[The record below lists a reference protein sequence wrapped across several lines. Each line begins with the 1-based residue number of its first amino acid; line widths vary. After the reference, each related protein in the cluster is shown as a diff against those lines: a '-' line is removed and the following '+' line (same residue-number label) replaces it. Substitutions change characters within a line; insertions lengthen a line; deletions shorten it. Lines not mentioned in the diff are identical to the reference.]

1 MLALISKDRNKSA
14 HHCLKDYKDMRFAIF
29 GNPSP
34 AKSCGHELQFFNLLH
49 SLGDEIAID
58 KRYHEFLTHNLGQ
71 DIPYDSLFEGN
82 DFTADAVISIGG
94 DGTFLR
100 TATRVGSKGIPMVG
114 INTGRLG
121 FLADIT
127 ADRITDAITRIH
139 NGDYTLEERNLLQ
152 ISMEGLPE
160 GHTPYA
166 LNDIAIL
173 KHDISSM
180 IQVATSVGGTPM
192 ITYQADGLVVATPTG
207 STAYS
212 LSVGGPIIAPGTN
225 VICLTPVAPHS
236 LTMRPLVLP
245 ADETIHLDVTSRS
258 HSFLVSI
265 DGNSF
270 SCPEHTAIEI
280 SRAPF
285 RISVMKPAK
294 GDFFATLRAKMLWGT
309 DSRK

>member
-1 MLALISKDRNKSA
+1 MKI
-14 HHCLKDYKDMRFAIF
+14 AIF
-29 GNPSP
+29 GNPS
-34 AKSCGHELQFFNLLH
+34 ADKTCGCEQQLFSLLR
-49 SLGDEIAID
+49 SFGDEISVEN
-58 KRYHEFLTHNLGQ
+58 RYIRFLTDEMGW
-71 DIPYDSLFEGN
+71 DIPCDNIISSD
-82 DFTADAVISIGG
+82 DFQADAVISVGG

-100 TATRVGSKGIPMVG
+100 TASRVGNKGIPMVG

-127 ADRITDAITRIH
+127 TDRITDAVTRIH
-139 NGDYTLEERNLLQ
+139 NGDFTLEERNLLQ
-152 ISMEGLPE
+152 INMDGLPD

-180 IQVATSVGGTPM
+180 IQVETSVGGTHM

-245 ADETIHLDVTSRS
+245 ADETIRLDVSSRS

-285 RISVMKPAK
+285 RISVIKPAK
-294 GDFFATLRAKMLWGT
+294 GDFFATLREKMLWGT

>member
-1 MLALISKDRNKSA
+1 
-14 HHCLKDYKDMRFAIF
+14 MRFAIF

-49 SLGDEIAID
+49 SLGDQIAVD
-58 KRYHEFLTHNLGQ
+58 KCYHEFLTHNLGQ
-71 DIPYDSLFEGN
+71 EIPYDSLFEGN

-152 ISMEGLPE
+152 INMEGLPE

-180 IQVATSVGGTPM
+180 IQVATSVGDTPM

-270 SCPEHTAIEI
+270 GCPEHTAIEI

-285 RISVMKPAK
+285 RISVIKPAK
-294 GDFFATLRAKMLWGT
+294 GDFFATLREKMLWGT

>member
-1 MLALISKDRNKSA
+1 
-14 HHCLKDYKDMRFAIF
+14 MRFAIF
-29 GNPSP
+29 GNTSRE
-34 AKSCGHELQFFNLLH
+34 KFCGHESEFFKMLR
-49 SLGDEIAID
+49 SFGDEITVD
-58 KRYHEFLTHNLGQ
+58 RQYYEFLTAQMGLE
-71 DIPYDSLFEGN
+71 IPYDCLFDDN
-82 DFTADAVISIGG
+82 DFTADAVVSIGG

-100 TATRVGSKGIPMVG
+100 TATRVADKHIPMVG

-127 ADRITDAITRIH
+127 CGRVHDTMNRIH
-139 NGDYTLEERNLLQ
+139 NGKFAIEERNLLQ
-152 ISMEGLPE
+152 LKMDGIPA
-160 GHTPYA
+160 GHTPFA

-180 IQVATSVGGTPM
+180 IQIETSVGSTPM

-245 ADETIHLDVTSRS
+245 SNETIRLDVTSRS
-258 HSFLVSI
+258 HSFLVSV

-270 SCPEHTAIEI
+270 SCPEHTKIEI
-280 SRAPF
+280 CRAPYK
-285 RISVMKPAK
+285 ISVIKPAK
-294 GDFFATLRAKMLWGT
+294 GDFFATLREKMLWGT

>member
-1 MLALISKDRNKSA
+1 MKI
-14 HHCLKDYKDMRFAIF
+14 AIF
-29 GNPSP
+29 GNPS
-34 AKSCGHELQFFNLLH
+34 ADKTCGHEQQLFSLLQ
-49 SLGDEIAID
+49 SLGDEIAVES
-58 KRYHEFLTHNLGQ
+58 RYYRFLTKEMGWE
-71 DIPYDSLFEGN
+71 IPYDSVIEGD
-82 DFTADAVISIGG
+82 DFQADAVISIGG

-114 INTGRLG
+114 VNTGRLG

-127 ADRITDAITRIH
+127 TDRITDAITRIH

-152 ISMEGLPE
+152 ISMEGLPQ

-245 ADETIHLDVTSRS
+245 AGETIHLDVSSRS

-285 RISVMKPAK
+285 RINVIKPAK
-294 GDFFATLRAKMLWGT
+294 GDFFATLREKMFWGT

>member
-1 MLALISKDRNKSA
+1 M
-14 HHCLKDYKDMRFAIF
+14 
-29 GNPSP
+29 
-34 AKSCGHELQFFNLLH
+34 NLYVNEKFYNFMVEKTLFRPEVKGLY
-49 SLGDEIAID
+49 SD
-58 KRYHEFLTHNLGQ
+58 KLPDDVKF
-71 DIPYDSLFEGN
+71 
-82 DFTADAVISIGG
+82 DFMFSIGG

-100 TATRVGSKGIPMVG
+100 TATRVGNKGIPMVG

-127 ADRITDAITRIH
+127 TDRITDAITRIH
-139 NGDYTLEERNLLQ
+139 NGDFTLEERNLLQ
-152 ISMEGLPE
+152 ISMEGLPA

-180 IQVATSVGGTPM
+180 IQVAISVGGTPM

-245 ADETIHLDVTSRS
+245 ATESIRLDVTSRS

-265 DGNSF
+265 DGKSF
-270 SCPEHTAIEI
+270 SCHEHTAIEI

-285 RISVMKPAK
+285 KISVMKPAK
-294 GDFFATLRAKMLWGT
+294 GDFFATLREKMLWGT

>member
-1 MLALISKDRNKSA
+1 
-14 HHCLKDYKDMRFAIF
+14 MRFAVF
-29 GNPSP
+29 GNPST
-34 AKSCGHELQFFNLLH
+34 AKTCGHELQFFNLLR
-49 SLGDEIAID
+49 SLGDQIAVD
-58 KRYHEFLTHNLGQ
+58 SRYYEFLTDTLKL
-71 DIPYDSLFEGN
+71 DIPYNTIFEGN

-100 TATRVGSKGIPMVG
+100 TATRVGNKGIPMVG

-127 ADRITDAITRIH
+127 TDRITDAITRIH

-152 ISMEGLPE
+152 INMEGLPA

-207 STAYS
+207 
-212 LSVGGPIIAPGTN
+212 
-225 VICLTPVAPHS
+225 
-236 LTMRPLVLP
+236 
-245 ADETIHLDVTSRS
+245 
-258 HSFLVSI
+258 
-265 DGNSF
+265 
-270 SCPEHTAIEI
+270 
-280 SRAPF
+280 
-285 RISVMKPAK
+285 
-294 GDFFATLRAKMLWGT
+294 
-309 DSRK
+309 

>member
-1 MLALISKDRNKSA
+1 MKI
-14 HHCLKDYKDMRFAIF
+14 AIF
-29 GNPSP
+29 GNPS
-34 AKSCGHELQFFNLLH
+34 ADKTCGREQQIFSLLH
-49 SLGDEIAID
+49 SFGDIISIES
-58 KRYHEFLTHNLGQ
+58 RYLHFLTSEMGW
-71 DIPYDSLFEGN
+71 DIFYDNIITSD
-82 DFTADAVISIGG
+82 DFQADIVISIGG

-100 TATRVGSKGIPMVG
+100 TANRVGSKGIPMVG

-127 ADRITDAITRIH
+127 TDRIEDALTRIH
-139 NGDYTLEERNLLQ
+139 NKDYTLEERNLLEVR
-152 ISMEGLPE
+152 MEGLPK

-180 IQVATSVGGTPM
+180 IQISTLVGKTPM
-192 ITYQADGLVVATPTG
+192 ITYQADGLVIATPTG

-245 ADETIHLDVTSRS
+245 SSETIHLDVSSRS
-258 HSFLVSI
+258 HSFLISI
-265 DGNSF
+265 DGKSF
-270 SCPEHTAIEI
+270 SCPQHTPIEI
-280 SRAPF
+280 SQAPF
-285 RISVMKPAK
+285 KISVIKPSK
-294 GDFFATLRAKMLWGT
+294 GDFFATLREKMLWGN

>member
-1 MLALISKDRNKSA
+1 MK
-14 HHCLKDYKDMRFAIF
+14 FAIF
-29 GNPSP
+29 GNPSS
-34 AKSCGHELQFFNLLH
+34 AKICGHERQFFDLIR
-49 SLGDEIAID
+49 SLGDEIAVD
-58 KRYHEFLTHNLGQ
+58 SRYLQFLTTTLGL
-71 DIPYDSLFEGN
+71 DIPYDSVIEN
-82 DFTADAVISIGG
+82 DDFTADAVISVGG

-127 ADRITDAITRIH
+127 SDRITDAVTRIH
-139 NGDYTLEERNLLQ
+139 NGDFTLEERNLLQ
-152 ISMEGLPE
+152 INMKGLPE

-180 IQVATSVGGTPM
+180 IQIATSVGGTPM

-245 ADETIHLDVTSRS
+245 AGETIHLDVTSRS

-285 RISVMKPAK
+285 KISVIKPAK

>member
-1 MLALISKDRNKSA
+1 
-14 HHCLKDYKDMRFAIF
+14 MRYAIF
-29 GNPSP
+29 GNPSS
-34 AKSCGHELQFFNLLH
+34 AKVCGREQQFFDLIR
-49 SLGDEIAID
+49 SLGGQIAVD
-58 KRYHEFLTHNLGQ
+58 KPYLEFLTLSLGLQ
-71 DIPYDSLFEGN
+71 IPYDTVIDGN
-82 DFTADAVISIGG
+82 DFTADAVISVGG

-127 ADRITDAITRIH
+127 TDRITDAITRIH
-139 NGDYTLEERNLLQ
+139 NGDFTLEQRNLLQ
-152 ISMEGLPE
+152 VSMNGLPE

-180 IQVATSVGGTPM
+180 IQIATSVGGTPM

-245 ADETIHLDVTSRS
+245 ADETIRLDVTSRS

-285 RISVMKPAK
+285 KINVIKPAK

>member
-1 MLALISKDRNKSA
+1 
-14 HHCLKDYKDMRFAIF
+14 MRFAIF
-29 GNPSP
+29 GNPS
-34 AKSCGHELQFFNLLH
+34 ADKFCGHEQQFFNLLR
-49 SLGDEIAID
+49 SLGDEISID
-58 KRYHEFLTHNLGQ
+58 SRYHEFLTRKMGL

-127 ADRITDAITRIH
+127 TDRITDAITRIH

-152 ISMEGLPE
+152 ISMEGLPA

-180 IQVATSVGGTPM
+180 IQVVHVCCHKRR
-192 ITYQADGLVVATPTG
+192 LVK
-207 STAYS
+207 
-212 LSVGGPIIAPGTN
+212 
-225 VICLTPVAPHS
+225 
-236 LTMRPLVLP
+236 RPKYRLRQLP
-245 ADETIHLDVTSRS
+245 
-258 HSFLVSI
+258 
-265 DGNSF
+265 
-270 SCPEHTAIEI
+270 
-280 SRAPF
+280 
-285 RISVMKPAK
+285 
-294 GDFFATLRAKMLWGT
+294 
-309 DSRK
+309 

>member
-1 MLALISKDRNKSA
+1 MKI
-14 HHCLKDYKDMRFAIF
+14 AIF
-29 GNPSP
+29 GNPS
-34 AKSCGHELQFFNLLH
+34 ADKTCGHEQQLFSLLQ
-49 SLGDEIAID
+49 SLGDEIAVES
-58 KRYHEFLTHNLGQ
+58 RYYRFLTKEMGW
-71 DIPYDSLFEGN
+71 DIPYDSVIEGD
-82 DFTADAVISIGG
+82 DFQADAVISIGG

-114 INTGRLG
+114 VNTGRLG

-127 ADRITDAITRIH
+127 TDRITDAITRIH

-152 ISMEGLPE
+152 ISMEGLPQ

-245 ADETIHLDVTSRS
+245 AGETIHLDVSSRS

-285 RISVMKPAK
+285 RINVIKPAK
-294 GDFFATLRAKMLWGT
+294 GDFFATLREKMFWGT

>member
-1 MLALISKDRNKSA
+1 
-14 HHCLKDYKDMRFAIF
+14 MRFAIF
-29 GNPSP
+29 GNPST
-34 AKSCGHELQFFNLLH
+34 AKTCGQEQLFFRLIR
-49 SLGDEIAID
+49 SLGDEISVD
-58 KRYHEFLTHNLGQ
+58 SSYLKFLTVTLGL
-71 DIPYDSLFEGN
+71 DIPYDNIIGN
-82 DFTADAVISIGG
+82 DDFTADAVVSIGG

-127 ADRITDAITRIH
+127 TDRITDAITRIH
-139 NGDYTLEERNLLQ
+139 NGDFTLEQRNLLQ
-152 ISMEGLPE
+152 VSMNGLPE

-180 IQVATSVGGTPM
+180 IQIATSVGNTPM

-212 LSVGGPIIAPGTN
+212 LSVGGPIIAPDTN

-245 ADETIHLDVTSRS
+245 ADETIRLDVTSRS

-285 RISVMKPAK
+285 KINVIKPAK
-294 GDFFATLRAKMLWGT
+294 GDFFATLREKMLWGT

>member
-1 MLALISKDRNKSA
+1 
-14 HHCLKDYKDMRFAIF
+14 MRFAIF
-29 GNPSP
+29 GNTSRN
-34 AKSCGHELQFFNLLH
+34 KFCGHESEFFAILR
-49 SLGDEIAID
+49 SFGDEITVD
-58 KRYHEFLTHNLGQ
+58 RLYYEFLTGQ
-71 DIPYDSLFEGN
+71 MGLEIPYDSLFDNN
-82 DFTADAVISIGG
+82 DFTADAVVSIGG

-100 TATRVGSKGIPMVG
+100 TATRVANKHIDTM
-114 INTGRLG
+114 
-121 FLADIT
+121 D
-127 ADRITDAITRIH
+127 RIH
-139 NGDYTLEERNLLQ
+139 NGKFTIEERNLIQ
-152 ISMEGLPE
+152 VRMEGLPQ

-180 IQVATSVGGTPM
+180 IQIETSVGDTHM

-212 LSVGGPIIAPGTN
+212 LSVGGPIIAPGTD

-245 ADETIHLDVTSRS
+245 AGETIRLDVTSRS

-270 SCPEHTAIEI
+270 SCPEHTPIEI
-280 SRAPF
+280 SQAPF
-285 RISVMKPAK
+285 KISVIKPAK
-294 GDFFATLRAKMLWGT
+294 GDFFATLREKMLWGT

>member
-1 MLALISKDRNKSA
+1 MK
-14 HHCLKDYKDMRFAIF
+14 FAIF
-29 GNPSP
+29 GNPSS
-34 AKSCGHELQFFNLLH
+34 AKICGHERQFFDLIR
-49 SLGDEIAID
+49 SLGDEIAVD
-58 KRYHEFLTHNLGQ
+58 SRYLQFLTTTLGL
-71 DIPYDSLFEGN
+71 DIPYDSVIEN
-82 DFTADAVISIGG
+82 DDFTADAVISVGG

-100 TATRVGSKGIPMVG
+100 TANRVGSKGIPMVG

-127 ADRITDAITRIH
+127 SDRITDAVTRIH
-139 NGDYTLEERNLLQ
+139 NGDFTLEERNLLQ
-152 ISMEGLPE
+152 INMKGLPE

-180 IQVATSVGGTPM
+180 IQIATSVGGTPM

-245 ADETIHLDVTSRS
+245 ADETIHLDITSRS

-285 RISVMKPAK
+285 RISVIKPAK
-294 GDFFATLRAKMLWGT
+294 GDFFATLREKMLWGT

>member
-1 MLALISKDRNKSA
+1 
-14 HHCLKDYKDMRFAIF
+14 MRFAIF

-49 SLGDEIAID
+49 SLGDQIAVD
-58 KRYHEFLTHNLGQ
+58 KCYHEFLTHNLGQ

-139 NGDYTLEERNLLQ
+139 NGDYTLEERNLL
-152 ISMEGLPE
+152 
-160 GHTPYA
+160 
-166 LNDIAIL
+166 L

-285 RISVMKPAK
+285 RISVIKPAK
-294 GDFFATLRAKMLWGT
+294 GDFFATLREKMLWGT

>member
-1 MLALISKDRNKSA
+1 MK
-14 HHCLKDYKDMRFAIF
+14 FAIF
-29 GNPSP
+29 GNPSS
-34 AKSCGHELQFFNLLH
+34 AKICGHERQFFDLIR
-49 SLGDEIAID
+49 SLGDEIAVD
-58 KRYHEFLTHNLGQ
+58 SRYLQFLTTTLGL
-71 DIPYDSLFEGN
+71 DIPYDSVIEN
-82 DFTADAVISIGG
+82 DDFTADAVISVGG

-127 ADRITDAITRIH
+127 SDRITDAVTRIH
-139 NGDYTLEERNLLQ
+139 NGDFTLEERNLLQ
-152 ISMEGLPE
+152 INMKGLPE

-180 IQVATSVGGTPM
+180 IQIATSVGGTPM

-245 ADETIHLDVTSRS
+245 ADETIHLDITSRS

-285 RISVMKPAK
+285 RISVIKPAK
-294 GDFFATLRAKMLWGT
+294 GDFFATLRQKMLWGT

>member
-1 MLALISKDRNKSA
+1 
-14 HHCLKDYKDMRFAIF
+14 MRFAIF
-29 GNPSP
+29 GNTSRE
-34 AKSCGHELQFFNLLH
+34 KFCGHEAEFFSMLR
-49 SLGDEIAID
+49 SFGDEITVD
-58 KRYHEFLTHNLGQ
+58 RRYYEFLTSQMGLE
-71 DIPYDSLFEGN
+71 IPYDSLFDDT
-82 DFTADAVISIGG
+82 DFTADAVVSIGG

-100 TATRVGSKGIPMVG
+100 TATRVADKHIPMVG

-127 ADRITDAITRIH
+127 CGRVRDTITRIH
-139 NGDYTLEERNLLQ
+139 NGKFEIEERNLLQ
-152 ISMEGLPE
+152 LKMDGIPQ
-160 GHTPYA
+160 GHTPFA

-180 IQVATSVGGTPM
+180 IQIETSVGNTPM

-245 ADETIHLDVTSRS
+245 ASETIRLDVTSRS
-258 HSFLVSI
+258 HSFLVSV

-270 SCPEHTAIEI
+270 SCPEHTTIEI
-280 SRAPF
+280 CRAPYK
-285 RISVMKPAK
+285 ISVIKPAK
-294 GDFFATLRAKMLWGT
+294 GDFFGTLREKMLWGT

>member
-1 MLALISKDRNKSA
+1 
-14 HHCLKDYKDMRFAIF
+14 MRFAIF
-29 GNPSP
+29 GNTSRD
-34 AKSCGHELQFFNLLH
+34 KFCGHEQQFFNLLR
-49 SLGDEIAID
+49 SLGDGIAVD
-58 KRYHEFLTHNLGQ
+58 RPYYEFLTRQMGL
-71 DIPYDSLFEGN
+71 DIPCDTLFDGT
-82 DFTADAVISIGG
+82 DFTADAVISVGG

-127 ADRITDAITRIH
+127 TDRITDAITRIH
-139 NGDYTLEERNLLQ
+139 GGDYTLEERNLLQ
-152 ISMEGLPE
+152 VSMEGLPQ

-180 IQVATSVGGTPM
+180 IQVATSVGTTPM

-225 VICLTPVAPHS
+225 VISLTPVAPHS

-245 ADETIHLDVTSRS
+245 ADETIRLDVTSRS

-285 RISVMKPAK
+285 KISVMKPAK
-294 GDFFATLRAKMLWGT
+294 GDFFATLREKMLWGT

>member
-1 MLALISKDRNKSA
+1 
-14 HHCLKDYKDMRFAIF
+14 MRFAIF
-29 GNPSP
+29 GNPS
-34 AKSCGHELQFFNLLH
+34 ADKFCGHEQQFFNLLR
-49 SLGDEIAID
+49 SLGDEISID
-58 KRYHEFLTHNLGQ
+58 SRYHEFLTRKMGL
-71 DIPYDSLFEGN
+71 DIPYDSLFEGT

-127 ADRITDAITRIH
+127 CSRMEDAIRLILD
-139 NGDYTLEERNLLQ
+139 GKYTLEKRNLLQ
-152 ISMEGLPE
+152 ISMDGLPL

-236 LTMRPLVLP
+236 LTMRPLVLS
-245 ADETIHLDVTSRS
+245 ADQTIRLDVASRS

-285 RISVMKPAK
+285 QISVIKPDG
-294 GDFFATLRAKMLWGT
+294 GDFFNTLREKMLWGT

>member
-1 MLALISKDRNKSA
+1 
-14 HHCLKDYKDMRFAIF
+14 MRFAIF
-29 GNPSP
+29 GNPSS
-34 AKSCGHELQFFNLLH
+34 AKICGHERQFFDLIR
-49 SLGDEIAID
+49 SLGDEIAVD
-58 KRYHEFLTHNLGQ
+58 SRYLQFLTTTLGL
-71 DIPYDSLFEGN
+71 DIPYDSVIEN
-82 DFTADAVISIGG
+82 DDFTADAVISVGG

-127 ADRITDAITRIH
+127 SDRITDAVTRIH
-139 NGDYTLEERNLLQ
+139 NGDFTLEERNLLQ
-152 ISMEGLPE
+152 INMKGLPE

-180 IQVATSVGGTPM
+180 IQIATSVGGTPM

-245 ADETIHLDVTSRS
+245 ADETIHLDITSRS

-285 RISVMKPAK
+285 RISVIKPAK
-294 GDFFATLRAKMLWGT
+294 GDFFATLREKMLWGT

>member
-1 MLALISKDRNKSA
+1 
-14 HHCLKDYKDMRFAIF
+14 MRFAIF

-245 ADETIHLDVTSRS
+245 AGETIHLDVTSRS

-285 RISVMKPAK
+285 KISVIKPAK
-294 GDFFATLRAKMLWGT
+294 GDFFATLREKMLWGT